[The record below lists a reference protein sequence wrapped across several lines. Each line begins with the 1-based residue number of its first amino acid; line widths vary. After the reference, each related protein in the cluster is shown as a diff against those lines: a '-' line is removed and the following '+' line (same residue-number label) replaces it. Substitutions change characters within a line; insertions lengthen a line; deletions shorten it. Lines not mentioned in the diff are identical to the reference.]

1 MNENLKRQFIS
12 TAMSVYR
19 TFVFPFV
26 KWRYVITNHIH
37 VQTGGYFDRST
48 KLSTYNYIGRD
59 SFLEGCV
66 MGVNSAVGDNVHLI
80 KTKMGNHCSV
90 GRGTVT
96 AIGEHRFK
104 DGFAT
109 SSTFFSDDPI
119 SGLRIHKA
127 DYQEL
132 KLSDPEGGY
141 CITMENDVWV
151 GTASILFSG
160 ITLANGT
167 VIGAGSIVTK
177 STEPYG
183 IYIGAPAK
191 LVGYRF
197 DKEKINELLESKWW
211 DMDFDEL
218 KEFAKRYD

>member
-12 TAMSVYR
+12 TAMSFYR

-26 KWRYVITNHIH
+26 KWKYVLTNHIH
-37 VQTGGYFDRST
+37 VQPGGYFDRHT
-48 KLSTYNYIGRD
+48 KLSTYVYMGRNA
-59 SFLEGCV
+59 FLESCV
-66 MGVNSAVGDNVHLI
+66 VGTNTGMGDDVHLI
-80 KTKMGNHCSV
+80 KTRIGNHCSI
-90 GRGTVT
+90 GRRTVT
-96 AIGEHRFK
+96 AIGEHRFR

-109 SSTFFSDDPI
+109 SSAFFSPDPI
-119 SGLRIHKA
+119 VGLKIHTA

-132 KLSDPEGGY
+132 KLSDPEGGF
-141 CITMENDVWV
+141 CITIENDVWV
-151 GTASILFSG
+151 GTGSILFSG

-197 DKEKINELLESKWW
+197 DEEKRKELLDSKWW